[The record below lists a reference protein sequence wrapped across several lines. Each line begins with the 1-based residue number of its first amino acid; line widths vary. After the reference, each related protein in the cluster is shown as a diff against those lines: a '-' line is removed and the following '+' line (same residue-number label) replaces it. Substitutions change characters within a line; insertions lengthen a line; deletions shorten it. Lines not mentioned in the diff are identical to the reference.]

1 MKTVSMA
8 LLLLFGLTAYGQHE
22 HRGPRHEKEAQFT
35 PEQRA
40 ELHTKKLTLA
50 LDLNASQQ
58 KKVEEVLLAK
68 AANRTARKEAFKK
81 SDSLQ
86 RDPEQ
91 HYERMNRRLDDM
103 IAHKKEMKEI
113 LTEEQY
119 VKWEKIA
126 AKKGHRSRHHK
137 GKKGRRHDRRG

>member
-1 MKTVSMA
+1 MKSVCMA

-22 HRGPRHEKEAQFT
+22 HRGPRHEKKIELT

-58 KKVEEVLLAK
+58 KKVQEVILAK
-68 AANRTARKEAFKK
+68 EADRAARREAFKK

-86 RDPEQ
+86 RDPQER
-91 HYERMNRRLDDM
+91 YERMNQRLDDM

-137 GKKGRRHDRRG
+137 GKRGHREGRKG